1 MPHAGTYVLACLIS
15 GVSAALILAS
25 GPSHTESRSPQ
36 DNVNGGRSTYDGC
49 RAGPCQ
55 IAYCMYSLAFH
66 PLMAAEYAH
75 DLSFSKFC
83 GGFLLM
89 GTITSSSFSYQEHG
103 GSRVIPDGTILG
115 AHFVITPEFVQI
127 TGVGKLT
134 NINVPPDG
142 VVSAS
147 GQSYSDHRIVVTS
160 VYGQLEQISEW
171 TVKDLTDC
179 CIVVLTRFDRALCRK
194 NVFASEP
201 VDPLRPHLQHVHRFM
216 TSLDARRVS
225 RKLRHRSVRRLHC
238 GWRGGAFRL
247 VSGNF
252 SGSFHRSAHPFSH
265 CTSRGTI
272 GNAQLA
278 HARRAI
284 APVLAT
290 SLSQSHLSLSHST
303 PVSSCLA
310 PTTTDTTTIPMTSSS
325 FPTSTLNATSFM
337 NFSMSS
343 TNAPTFTMCSYNH
356 THTHTRS
363 HCHSHTHR
371 RSHHH
376 SSAFSA
382 TSSSSSSYHSFSHSP
397 SPRTAS
403 SLNDSSSMS
412 LASSSPISSTPS
424 FTFTFSTFY
433 SSGPLAGT
441 ATPSASTPL
450 PTPSLPSSSYGTS
463 SSLPGPP
470 TPPSSYGSST
480 SSSVSSTVSSSVSSQ
495 SSYILTFTN
504 PSLLSFPAT
513 SPATSS
519 STSYVL
525 TFTTPSLSVPT
536 TSPASSPSPVSP
548 STSSSPSSSTS
559 SQTSYVLPFTTPSSS
574 DPTVSP
580 TSSSPTVPNSQTQ
593 IGSQCPPLWNAGS
606 VSSIP
611 LPPLTLAILMI
622 VISSSVGSVVS

>member
-25 GPSHTESRSPQ
+25 GPSYTESRSPQ
-36 DNVNGGRSTYDGC
+36 GTPYNVNGGRSTYDGC

-55 IAYCMYSLAFH
+55 IAYLNSVEDFCLWAPSH
-66 PLMAAEYAH
+66 PV
-75 DLSFSKFC
+75 LSA
-83 GGFLLM
+83 
-89 GTITSSSFSYQEHG
+89 TSSTEHTLVAWCTESAQ
-103 GSRVIPDGTILG
+103 GSLVIPDGTILG
-115 AHFVITPEFVQI
+115 AHLVITTEYVQI

-160 VYGQLEQISEW
+160 VFGQLEQISEW
-171 TVKDLTDC
+171 TSFVSQE
-179 CIVVLTRFDRALCRK
+179 RFCFRACRPSAA
-194 NVFASEP
+194 ASAACPQIHDIFGCSE
-201 VDPLRPHLQHVHRFM
+201 
-216 TSLDARRVS
+216 S
-225 RKLRHRSVRRLHC
+225 
-238 GWRGGAFRL
+238 
-247 VSGNF
+247 VSGNYDTGVF
-252 SGSFHRSAHPFSH
+252 EDCIVDGAEVPSALYQEILAAPSHRSAHPFSH

-272 GNAQLA
+272 GNAQIA

-284 APVLAT
+284 APVLVT
-290 SLSQSHLSLSHST
+290 SLSQLHLSLSHST
-303 PVSSCLA
+303 SVSSCMA

-337 NFSMSS
+337 NFSVSS
-343 TNAPTFTMCSYNH
+343 TNAPTYTTCSYNH

-363 HCHSHTHR
+363 HWHSHT
-371 RSHHH
+371 HH

-403 SLNDSSSMS
+403 SLNDSPSMS
-412 LASSSPISSTPS
+412 LAPSSPIPSTPS
-424 FTFTFSTFY
+424 FISTFH

-441 ATPSASTPL
+441 ATPFATSASTPL

-480 SSSVSSTVSSSVSSQ
+480 SSSVSSAMSSSVSSST
-495 SSYILTFTN
+495 SSSISSQT
-504 PSLLSFPAT
+504 
-513 SPATSS
+513 TSS

-525 TFTTPSLSVPT
+525 TFTTHSLSSVPT
-536 TSPASSPSPVSP
+536 TPPASSPSPVSP
-548 STSSSPSSSTS
+548 STSSSTS
-559 SQTSYVLPFTTPSSS
+559 AQTSYVLPSTTPSSS
-574 DPTVSP
+574 DPTASP
-580 TSSSPTVPNSQTQ
+580 APSSPTVPNSQTQ
-593 IGSQCPPLWNAGS
+593 IGPQCPPLWNAGT

-622 VISSSVGSVVS
+622 VISSSVGIVVF